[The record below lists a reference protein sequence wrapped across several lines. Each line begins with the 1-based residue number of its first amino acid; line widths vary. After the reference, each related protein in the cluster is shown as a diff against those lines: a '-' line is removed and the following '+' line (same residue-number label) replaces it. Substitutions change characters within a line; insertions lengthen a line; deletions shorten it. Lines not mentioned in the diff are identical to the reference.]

1 MKITIKTI
9 TGLASLAGL
18 LTVNTAFAQ
27 NLIQNP
33 GFSTGDLTDWT
44 QLGVTSGA
52 TITVN
57 PTGGNPGDYA
67 WLNNTVVGYNLAL
80 SQATPNGSVVGAG
93 LTVNYSFDLLGGNQA
108 NGGVD
113 FIHIWDENSSGGVIS
128 EGPGLLG
135 PYFPSASG
143 WTIYTGS
150 FTTVAG
156 SDHLGIEFD
165 ATTGAATGSV
175 DQMGIDNVVLGP
187 VPEPTTLSLAAMGL
201 LGVWTLRRSRKA

>member
-1 MKITIKTI
+1 MKITVKTTI
-9 TGLASLAGL
+9 GLASLAGL
-18 LTVNTAFAQ
+18 LIGNTVFAQ

-33 GFSTGDLTDWT
+33 GFSTGDLTGWT
-44 QLGVTSGA
+44 QP
-52 TITVN
+52 N
-57 PTGGNPGDYA
+57 PGPISVIATGGNPGGYA
-67 WLNNTVVGYNLAL
+67 WLNNSVVAYNLAL
-80 SQATPNGSVVGAG
+80 SQTTPNGSVVGAG

-113 FIHIWDENSSGGVIS
+113 FIHIWDENSVGGVIS
-128 EGPGLLG
+128 QGPGLLG
-135 PYFPSASG
+135 PYFPSASA
-143 WTIYTGS
+143 WTHYSGS

-165 ATTGAATGSV
+165 ATTGAATGSM
-175 DQMGIDNVVLGP
+175 DQMGIDNVVLSV

>member
-1 MKITIKTI
+1 MKITVKTAI
-9 TGLASLAGL
+9 GLASLAGL
-18 LTVNTAFAQ
+18 LIGNTVFAQ
-27 NLIQNP
+27 NLILNP
-33 GFSTGDLTDWT
+33 GFSTGDLTGWT
-44 QLGVTSGA
+44 PLGVTSEA

-67 WLNNTVVGYNLAL
+67 WLNNTVEAYNLA
-80 SQATPNGSVVGAG
+80 AG

-113 FIHIWDENSSGGVIS
+113 FIHIFDENSTGGVIS
-128 EGPGLLG
+128 QGPGLLG

-143 WTIYTGS
+143 WTTYTGS

-156 SDHLGIEFD
+156 SDHLTIEFD
-165 ATTGAATGSV
+165 ATTGANTGSV
-175 DQMGIDNVVLGP
+175 DQMGIDNVVLST